1 MQKFLHFSLFHIG
14 TAFWGVIG
22 TLNTKVNVHYI
33 ETLVLQLKLGNV
45 SRKAKKKMVR
55 DHISCLRYCRYVTTS
70 WIKIAVA

>member
-1 MQKFLHFSLFHIG
+1 MQFFFAFSLFYIG
-14 TAFWGVIG
+14 TAFLGVMG
-22 TLNTKVNVHYI
+22 TLNTKVDVHYI